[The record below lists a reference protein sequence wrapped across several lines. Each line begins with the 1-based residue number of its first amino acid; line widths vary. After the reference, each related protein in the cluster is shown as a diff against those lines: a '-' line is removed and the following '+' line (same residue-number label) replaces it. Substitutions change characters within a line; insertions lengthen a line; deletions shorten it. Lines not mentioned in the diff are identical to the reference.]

1 MNPCNF
7 HAAQF
12 VLPPDAQHVD
22 DQNVVASPHDGSQGP
37 LGTTVV
43 VAMDAIRDRAR
54 REANRT
60 NCRVAR
66 ERMRER
72 ERQLQEVMIYIYI
85 YVYVDTVVKQQ
96 PAAHYSTVQ

>member
-1 MNPCNF
+1 MNPYNF
-7 HAAQF
+7 HTAHFA
-12 VLPPDAQHVD
+12 LPADAHHVD
-22 DQNVVASPHDGSQGP
+22 DQSVVASPHDGSQGP

-43 VAMDAIRDRAR
+43 VAMDAIRDRTR

-72 ERQLQEVMIYIYI
+72 ERQLREVIIYL
-85 YVYVDTVVKQQ
+85 
-96 PAAHYSTVQ
+96 